1 MAADRLQFDDFLL
14 DPGERRLLRAG
25 APVELNARYFDALV
39 LLAREQGRLVSKDR
53 FLDEVW
59 RGVPVTEEALTQC
72 IRTLRRQL
80 GDSATNPRYIETV
93 PKHGYRFIAPVSRD
107 DAVPTA
113 STIATP
119 AATPAATPIATKTP
133 APVGTATSDTSWT
146 WRQTLPLAAAGTT
159 GAGVAGVL
167 GGLFYG
173 FAGASQP
180 LAPGMGAVSML
191 LVMVCLTIV
200 AAVAGGAAVSAG
212 IAASALLPGGARDP
226 RARWRWSI
234 AGGALGGLLV
244 GAAAKLLGL
253 DAFDLLL
260 GQSPGDITGAPEGI
274 VLGAAVGFGVWF
286 GARNGASPW
295 QRRSVIA
302 ATLAG
307 AVAGLAIPL
316 LGGRMMGGSLDL
328 LAHSFPN
335 SRLRLD
341 QVGALFGEH
350 GFGPIAQ
357 AATGALEGALFGA
370 CIVGAMVV
378 FAPLFA
384 GREAE

>member
-1 MAADRLQFDDFLL
+1 MAPARFRFDDFEL
-14 DPGERRLLRAG
+14 DTTERRLRRAG
-25 APVELNARYFDALV
+25 APVDLNARYLDALA
-39 LLAREQGRLVSKDR
+39 LLVREHGRLVSKDR

-59 RGVPVTEEALTQC
+59 GGIAVTEEALTQC
-72 IRTLRRQL
+72 VRTLRRQL
-80 GDSATNPRYIETV
+80 GDSVANPRYIETV
-93 PKHGYRFIAPVSRD
+93 PKHGYRFIATVVEVDADGAATDSAATTRTATTPVRG
-107 DAVPTA
+107 
-113 STIATP
+113 IATT
-119 AATPAATPIATKTP
+119 AART
-133 APVGTATSDTSWT
+133 WT
-146 WRQTLPLAAAGTT
+146 WRQSLALAAAGTT

-212 IAASALLPGGARDP
+212 IAASALLPGSARDA
-226 RARWRWSI
+226 RTRWRWSI

-244 GAAAKLLGL
+244 GAVAKLLGL
-253 DAFDLLL
+253 DAFNLLL
-260 GQSPGDITGAPEGI
+260 GQSPGDITGAPEGL

-286 GARNGASPW
+286 GARKGASPW
-295 QRRSVIA
+295 RRGSVVA

-307 AVAGLAIPL
+307 ACAGLAIPL

-328 LAHSFPN
+328 LARSFPN

-350 GFGPIAQ
+350 GFGTIAQ

-370 CIVGAMVV
+370 CIVGAMAA

-384 GREAE
+384 PPER